1 MMVLGGEGMHTHMQY
16 LYSSAVVDS
25 SPYKFTWLV
34 WILAVILQLWEL
46 EEEHL
51 QSDHR
56 VHGLKIALE
65 NKEKE
70 VQGFLL
76 ASSEA
81 NTAIKKLEEHVQ
93 R

>member
-1 MMVLGGEGMHTHMQY
+1 M
-16 LYSSAVVDS
+16 
-25 SPYKFTWLV
+25 
-34 WILAVILQLWEL
+34 ILQLWQL

-81 NTAIKKLEEHVQ
+81 NTAIKQLEEHVQ